1 MIQDQ
6 LEELQTK
13 FQGFFDEGLYPGLT
27 NTQNRVEI
35 GKITS
40 IPRSPLL
47 NIQFDDTERTPW
59 ATSNVDKVDNIF
71 NLDFIIKPTYVINT
85 DDRLKTL
92 TRELNNFLSIFIN
105 EFIGRYKDNG
115 ENYFIARNVGSSE
128 LQNFDKNHFY
138 ISNKIR
144 LTTYSQYL

>member
-40 IPRSPLL
+40 IPRSPFL

-71 NLDFIIKPTYVINT
+71 NLDFIIKPTYIINT

-144 LTTYSQYL
+144 LTNYTQYL